1 MTNNS
6 IANLSVAQLK
16 KVIAVREKIETLE
29 RQLATLS
36 GSEGGEAVVAKKGR
50 RKRRGGMSAAGRA
63 RVGAAARKRWAKLKK
78 EKAGKEKAVPAGKA
92 PKRRRKM
99 SAAAKAKIAAAA
111 RARWARIREA
121 RAAK

>member
-6 IANLSVAQLK
+6 IANLSVAQLT

-36 GSEGGEAVVAKKGR
+36 GSEGEAVVATKGR

-78 EKAGKEKAVPAGKA
+78 EKAGKEKAASSAKA